1 MSRIKR
7 GVVSHRKHKK
17 LLEITK
23 GFRGTKNRLVKV
35 AREASLHAGQYAFAG
50 RKNRKRD
57 FRQLWILRISEA
69 VKKYGLNY
77 SQFMNKL
84 KKANIIINR
93 KILSYYVVNEPETF
107 KNIVEKAK

>member
-57 FRQLWILRISEA
+57 FRQLWILRISEE
-69 VKKYGLNY
+69 VKTYGLNY